1 MLSPQL
7 ERPQSPLLQRYQPS
21 RSPTPT
27 SYGSGTSVSW
37 DEKLSQRQITLRGT
51 IAGLII
57 GSLVLVSNFQ
67 FGLQTGWVSMM
78 SLPAALLAVAFFKQV
93 WPLLFPRDPPF
104 TDVETVYVQSMAVAV
119 GTGPL
124 TLGFVGVIP
133 AIEKFVTFEES
144 GWSRVQGTPFTYM
157 QLIVWSTALA
167 FFGIFFAVPLR
178 KQVIVREK
186 LPFPSGRATAVLVAV
201 LNKSEILEEVTHD
214 ELIEMRK
221 RRLGDEYPE
230 LLELEE
236 EELLSISRSSK
247 HSKGR
252 RPFNP
257 VSLPYSSNL
266 QHQTRSYVTDSVGA
280 VTGNSNPN
288 SNSYNDNGSRHT
300 LMAEPDFHTLPK
312 DNTNPDPDGVSVST
326 ARSEITYNTNLSLLL
341 KTFTLSSLYT
351 MSTYFVP
358 ILTRLPLFGNYLSKN
373 YLWNIQPSPAY
384 IGQGIIM
391 GLPTVSYMLLGAFLG
406 WGILAP
412 LARYCG
418 WVPADA
424 DPNDWERGIQGWI
437 LWVSLSIMVVD
448 SVIGLL
454 VVTVRSVVCFFL
466 CENKTEALNT
476 VWGDSIE
483 SLLMEE
489 ERAINTRRAQV
500 SGGQQE
506 TVRLVSAEREHE
518 VESKYL
524 VRYTTV
530 ISGLIVSSAICVTF
544 TVYLFGSQVIPLSAM
559 LIALLLAMLLSILG
573 VRALGETDLN
583 PVSGIGKLSQLVF
596 AVLIPRSH
604 PGTILVNLVAG
615 GVAEAG
621 AQQAGD
627 LMQDLKTGHLLNAS
641 PFAQFV
647 AQLIGTVWSVILSGA
662 MYLVYNR
669 VYDLPNDRIR
679 IPTAVVWID
688 CARLVTGGRLPKM
701 ALECSLAFGSLFA
714 ILSLIKNVYKG
725 VERVPKW
732 LVYIPSGIAVGV
744 GIYNTPSFTI
754 ARFVGGLI
762 SHWWMRRHRGDLG
775 ARTSMIVFSSGLVLG
790 EGICSILIMIF
801 TSMNLPHF

>member
-1 MLSPQL
+1 MLSPRS
-7 ERPQSPLLQRYQPS
+7 EGPQSPLLQRYQLS

-144 GWSRVQGTPFTYM
+144 GWSRAQGTPFTFM
-157 QLIVWSTALA
+157 QLVVWSTALA

-236 EELLSISRSSK
+236 EELLSLSRSSNRSKAK
-247 HSKGR
+247 H
-252 RPFNP
+252 PFKP
-257 VSLPYSSNL
+257 VSLPHSSYL
-266 QHQTRSYVTDSVGA
+266 SQQTHSYATDSVGT
-280 VTGNSNPN
+280 VTGNSN
-288 SNSYNDNGSRHT
+288 SDNYGRHAI
-300 LMAEPDFHTLPK
+300 MVEPDFHTHK
-312 DNTNPDPDGVSVST
+312 DNSNLDTDRVSVST
-326 ARSEITYNTNLSLLL
+326 ARSETTYNTNLLLL
-341 KTFTLSSLYT
+341 LRTFTLSSLYT

-358 ILTRLPLFGNYLSKN
+358 ILTRLPLFGNYLSKT
-373 YLWNIQPSPAY
+373 YMWNIQPSPAY

-418 WVPADA
+418 WVPPDA

-466 CENKTEALNT
+466 CENKAEALNT
-476 VWGDSIE
+476 VVGDSIE

-489 ERAINTRRAQV
+489 EKAINTRRAQA

-506 TVRLVSAEREHE
+506 TVRLVSAESEHE

-544 TVYLFGSQVIPLSAM
+544 TVYLFGSQIIPISAM
-559 LIALLLAMLLSILG
+559 LIALLLALLLSILG

-647 AQLIGTVWSVILSGA
+647 AQLIGTVWSVVLSGA
-662 MYLVYNR
+662 MYLVYNK

-688 CARLVTGGRLPKM
+688 CARLVTGGGLPKM

-725 VERVPKW
+725 AETVPKW

-762 SHWWMRRHRGDLG
+762 SHQWMKKYRGDLS

-790 EGICSILIMIF
+790 EGICSILLMVF
-801 TSMNLPHF
+801 TSLNLPHF